1 MKQYLL
7 LLSIIALLATACKK
21 ETADTS
27 EPGQETSIAHATVVA
42 SGPMIYASKT
52 SGGSVAIYRQPNGKH
67 LLKLDG
73 VHLATEH
80 GLVIYLSPDK
90 TLGAGSVKIC
100 SVVQIDGTALYELP
114 AGFDFPVLKYLVIQT
129 EPWEETVATAT
140 LA

>member
-1 MKQYLL
+1 MKQYMLP
-7 LLSIIALLATACKK
+7 LSIIALVATACNK

-27 EPGQETSIAHATVVA
+27 EPIQQTSIAHATVVA
-42 SGPMIYASKT
+42 SGPMIYASKS

-67 LLKLDG
+67 LLKLEG
-73 VHLATEH
+73 VHLAAEH

-90 TLGAGSVKIC
+90 ILGAGSVKIC
-100 SVVQIDGTALYELP
+100 SVAQLDGTALYKLP
-114 AGFDFPVLKYLVIQT
+114 AGFDFSELKYLVIQT